1 MNALFGHLTRCM
13 VAGLVALLPIGGTVL
28 LVMYLEASIS
38 KSWLAEQEFYF
49 PGAGLLAVLL
59 IVYMIGLLVSTFLG
73 RWVFRRIDALLNAL
87 PALGRL
93 YGTLKEILGYGQGK
107 EAMFHEVVLVKSVG
121 AKAEELGLVTQRLK
135 DADGAERLVV
145 FVPGAP
151 NPTSGRLLLLDPRDA
166 RSLALPVNE
175 ALKALVTVGKTELS
189 IGPRA
194 ENAPRV

>member
-1 MNALFGHLTRCM
+1 MNAVLGHLTKCF
-13 VAGLVALLPIGGTVL
+13 VAGLVALLPIGGMVL

-49 PGAGLLAVLL
+49 PGAGLLAVVL
-59 IVYMIGLLVSTFLG
+59 IVYAIGLLVSTFLG
-73 RWVFRRIDALLNAL
+73 RWIFRKIDALLHAL

-121 AKAEELGLVTQRLK
+121 AQAEELGLVTKRVK
-135 DADGAERLVV
+135 DASGAERLVV

-166 RSLALPVNE
+166 RPLALPVNE
-175 ALKALVTVGKTELS
+175 ALKALVTVGKSDLS
-189 IGPRA
+189 LALRE
-194 ENAPRV
+194 ENAPPR